1 MESKQL
7 TVYKASAGSGKTFTL
22 AVEFISLLIEN
33 PMSYRNILAVTFTNK
48 ATEEMKLRIL
58 SQLYGIWHELD
69 SSENYL
75 NSVSKSVGL
84 SRRQIVER
92 AGIALSNLIHDY
104 SYFNVET
111 IDTFFQ
117 SVMRNLARELDLTA
131 NLRVSLNDNQVE
143 EQAVDRLIERLS
155 QHDVMLTW
163 IIDFIQKNMDEDKSW
178 NVIGQ
183 IKKFGKTIFRDFY
196 KSESEALKEKV
207 DDEHFFPSYVKQL
220 EGIRRSAKEHM
231 NGYAERFFRIISA
244 HDLSPDSFAGKKK
257 GIGSYF
263 RKLRESDFSDKTCYN
278 TVVEKSLADA
288 NNWASKTSK
297 ERAAIV
303 SLAESELM
311 ELLRSAEND
320 RPRQWQ
326 LYLTADVTLRHLSQ
340 VRLLS
345 SIEHEVNVI
354 NDETNRFLL
363 SNTQQILH
371 ELIEDSD
378 SPFIYEKTGTQL
390 DHIMIDEF
398 QDTSTVQWQNFKV
411 LLEDTM
417 SRSSKTEQQI
427 GHGMTRALI
436 NNLIVGDVKQ
446 SIYRWRS
453 GDWRL
458 LNGIGHQFVNPEER
472 LRIRTLDTNWRS
484 YANVIRFNNAFFE
497 EAAKHE
503 YEAEKNI
510 NAAEAETVVTAY
522 EDVCQSI
529 PDSKPSEGLVRIVLL
544 PRNGYDEEVMQ
555 RMGEQVDELLD
566 EEYPLNSIAIL
577 VRSNRHIPLI
587 ADYFM
592 RTRPDLKLV
601 SDEAFRLDNSQ
612 AVLTIVSAMR
622 YLLNEEDKLSQAN
635 VEKVFRRVSGSALG
649 DLLDTERDRLLSL
662 PITDMTE
669 CIIRLLSLEKLSHQS
684 AYICTF
690 MDQLNMYAQEFGTD
704 VKGFIDTWD
713 DALHE
718 KTIQS
723 DVVDGIRLISI
734 HKSKGLEFTNVII
747 PFCDWKLEMGNT
759 LWCKPGTPP
768 FDQLPIVPID
778 YSSKLTD
785 TIYKD
790 DYANEHLQN
799 CVDNLNLLYVA
810 FTRAVKNLFVIGK
823 RDASGTR
830 SALLQDVINT
840 IHLEG
845 ILLSGEDDKTQP
857 LVFEYGSL
865 SKPKEEKKEA
875 KEERNVFLLPM
886 ETIAVDFRSFD
897 SAVDFKQ
904 SNNSMLFTQEENQ
917 DQLDE
922 PTKRQTNYIKMGN
935 VLHNLFSRIQTT
947 ADIPNVLR
955 QLEFDGVLYDESIT
969 SAKLKSMLDKRL
981 QDRRV
986 ADWFSPRWHVINEC
1000 SIIMTDEQG
1009 KLTTKRPDRVMY
1021 DEKETVVVDF
1031 KFGSPRDEHWEQVAA
1046 YKNLL
1051 EQMGYQKV
1059 TGYIWYVYSNKVV
1072 EV

>member
-1 MESKQL
+1 MESRQL

-22 AVEFISLLIEN
+22 TVEFISLLIEN

-58 SQLYGIWHELD
+58 SQLYGIWRELD
-69 SSENYL
+69 SSETYL
-75 NSVSKSVGL
+75 NRVSESVGL
-84 SRRQIVER
+84 GRRQVVER

-131 NLRVSLNDNQVE
+131 NLRVSLNDYQVE
-143 EQAVDRLIERLS
+143 EQAVDRLIERLGRN
-155 QHDVMLTW
+155 DVMLTW

-183 IKKFGKTIFRDFY
+183 IKRFGKTIFRDFY
-196 KSESEALKEKV
+196 KAESEALKERV
-207 DDEHFFPSYVKQL
+207 DDGRFFPSYVRQL
-220 EGIRRSAKEHM
+220 ESIRRSAKERM
-231 NGYAERFFRIISA
+231 NGYADRFFRTVSA
-244 HDLSPDSFAGKKK
+244 HGLTPDSFAGKGK

-263 RKLRESDFSDKTCYN
+263 RKLSEADFSDKTCYN

-297 ERAAIV
+297 DRAAIV

-311 ELLRSAEND
+311 ELLRSSEND
-320 RPRQWQ
+320 RRRQWQ
-326 LYLTADVTLRHLSQ
+326 LYLSADVTLRHLSQ
-340 VRLLS
+340 VRLLG
-345 SIEHEVNVI
+345 SIESEVNAI

-371 ELIEDSD
+371 ELIEDND

-417 SRSSKTEQQI
+417 SRSSKTEHPT
-427 GHGMTRALI
+427 GHGMTRSLV

-458 LNGIGHQFVNPEER
+458 LNGISNQFANAGER
-472 LRIRTLDTNWRS
+472 LIIRTLDINWRS
-484 YANVIRFNNAFFE
+484 CANVIRFNNAFFE

-510 NAAEAETVVTAY
+510 SGTEAETVVTAY
-522 EDVCQSI
+522 EDVRQVI
-529 PDSKPSEGLVRIVLL
+529 PDSKTLEGLVRMVLL
-544 PRNGYDEEVMQ
+544 PRNGYEEEMM
-555 RMGEQVDELLD
+555 RRTGEQVDELL
-566 EEYPLNSIAIL
+566 EEGYALNSIAIL

-592 RTRPDLKLV
+592 RTRPDMKLV

-622 YLLNEEDKLSQAN
+622 YLVNEDDKLSLAN
-635 VEKVFRRVSGSALG
+635 VEKVYRRVSGSSLG
-649 DLLDTERDRLLSL
+649 NRLDTERDRLMSM

-669 CIIRLLSLEKLSHQS
+669 DLIRLLSLEKLSHQS

-690 MDQLNMYAQEFGTD
+690 MDQMNMFAQESGTD
-704 VKGFIDTWD
+704 VRGFIESWD
-713 DALHE
+713 EALHE

-723 DVVDGIRLISI
+723 DVADGIRLISI

-747 PFCDWKLEMGNT
+747 PYCDWKLEMGNT
-759 LWCKPGTPP
+759 LWCRPETPP
-768 FDQLPIVPID
+768 FDQLPIVPVD
-778 YSSKLTD
+778 YSSKLSD
-785 TIYKD
+785 TIYKE

-830 SALLQDVINT
+830 SALLQDVINA
-840 IHLEG
+840 IHMEG
-845 ILLSGEDDKTQP
+845 MYLSGEEDKTQP

-865 SKPKEEKKEA
+865 SKPKEEKTEE
-875 KEERNVFLLPM
+875 KEERNVFLQPM
-886 ETIAVDFRSFD
+886 ETIPVDFRSFD

-904 SNNSMLFTQEENQ
+904 SNNSVLFTQEEDQ

-922 PTKRQTNYIKMGN
+922 PTKRQTDYIKMGN
-935 VLHNLFSRIQTT
+935 VLHNLFSRIRTT

-955 QLEFDGVLYDESIT
+955 QLEFDGVLYDDSIT
-969 SAKLKSMLDKRL
+969 SAKLRTMLDKRL

-986 ADWFSPRWHVINEC
+986 ADWFSPRWNVINEC
-1000 SIIMTDEQG
+1000 SIIMKDEQG

-1021 DEKETVVVDF
+1021 DEKETIVVDF
-1031 KFGSPRDEHWEQVAA
+1031 KFASPRDEHREQVAA
-1046 YKNLL
+1046 YKSLL
-1051 EQMGYQKV
+1051 EQMGYRQV
-1059 TGYIWYVYSNKVV
+1059 TGCIWYVYSNKVV